1 MTYLV
6 TGAQG
11 FIGSWVVK
19 NLIEMGR
26 GVVVY
31 DLDIQPKRLAQ
42 ILSTEQLQGITFVR
56 GDVCDLEAIG
66 NAVKEHG
73 VEKIIHLAGLQIPAC
88 QADPRRGAMV
98 NVLGTLNIFE
108 AALANKIDNVVYASS
123 AAVAG
128 KPEDYDEKVFTP
140 TSIPRPRSH
149 YGVFKQCNEG
159 NARIYFETRGL
170 SSVGLR
176 PWAVYGV
183 GRDFGLTSD
192 PTKAIKAAVM
202 GVPFK
207 IQFGGCANMQ
217 YADDIAK
224 IFLLCADA
232 ELKGAHAFNL
242 QGEVL
247 DVDQM
252 IGVIEKVVPGAQG
265 LITHG
270 DLNLPLISA
279 FDDSD
284 LRGTLGALPH
294 TPFEEGVRQT
304 AGIFSALLAQG
315 RLPFEEIAAAAA
327 ART

>member
-19 NLIEMGR
+19 NLIESGR
-26 GVVVY
+26 RVVVY
-31 DLDIQPKRLAQ
+31 DLDTQPKRLAQ
-42 ILSTEQLQGITFVR
+42 ILSPAQLREITFVAR
-56 GDVCDLEAIG
+56 DVCDLGAIEHTI
-66 NAVKEHG
+66 KEHG
-73 VEKIIHLAGLQIPAC
+73 VTKIIHLVGLQIPAC
-88 QADPRRGAMV
+88 QADPRAGAMV
-98 NVLGTLNIFE
+98 NVVGTINVFE
-108 AALANKIDNVVYASS
+108 AALASKIGSVVYASS

-176 PWAVYGV
+176 PWAGYGV

-202 GVPFK
+202 GIPFK

-217 YADDIAK
+217 YADDVAK
-224 IFLLCADA
+224 IFILCCDA
-232 ELKGAHAFNL
+232 GLKGAYAFNL
-242 QGEVL
+242 QGDVL
-247 DVDQM
+247 HVDQM
-252 IGVIEKVVPGAQG
+252 IDSIEKAVPSAKG

-270 DLNLPLISA
+270 DMNLPLISA

-284 LRGTLGALPH
+284 LRGALGVLPH
-294 TPFEEGVRQT
+294 TEFEEGVRQT
-304 AGIFSALLAQG
+304 VEIFQALRAQG
-315 RLPFEEIAAAAA
+315 RLPSDEIPAAASRA
-327 ART
+327 